1 MSFQV
6 GDKIKWK
13 LPRKG
18 VVTEVSECY
27 FSVMLGD
34 SEWSFEHDQTGEFEM
49 VEAVEPV
56 VGSVAVDKH
65 GDAVV
70 RDEDG
75 WRYGWVDSSTS
86 FAWAWHELNE
96 AYGPLRVV
104 YIYVDTSGS

>member
-18 VVTEVSECY
+18 VVTEVTEHY

-34 SEWSFEHDQTGEFEM
+34 SEWSFEHDQAGEFEI

-65 GDAVV
+65 GEAVV
-70 RDEDG
+70 RDENG
-75 WRYGWVDSSTS
+75 WRYHTTAT
-86 FAWAWHELNE
+86 FATYPWAWRELNE

-104 YIYVDTSGS
+104 YHYVDTSVS